1 MLRTLVLSLL
11 LAITPLASAQVQT
24 EPTRFG
30 DLLVYHTL
38 FNSSYLQPDV
48 AANAGLERGPN
59 QGVVN
64 ILVQRRTPEGP
75 VPVDANVSGT
85 VKNLLDQDQRL
96 NFIKVEEENAI
107 YYVANYS
114 AGQRGMLR
122 FEVTV
127 QAGEGEPEHTLR
139 FQQEFHPDA

>member
-1 MLRTLVLSLL
+1 MLRTLFLTLL
-11 LAITPLASAQVQT
+11 LAVTPLATAQIQT

-30 DLLVYHTL
+30 DLLVYHTV
-38 FNSSYLQPDV
+38 FNSSFLQPDV

-64 ILVQRRTPEGP
+64 ILVQRRTSEGP

-85 VKNLLDQDQRL
+85 VKNLLDQDQSL
-96 NFIKVEEENAI
+96 NFIKVEEEDAI

-122 FEVTV
+122 FEVTI
-127 QAGEGEPEHTLR
+127 QAGDGEPVHTLR